1 MKIVAFTGMPGSG
14 KSEAVKIAMELE
26 IPVVRMGEC
35 VWEETKKRGLKLT
48 DENVGRVANEMR
60 EKQGMDIWAKKTIEK
75 INPSWSKVVI
85 DGVRNREEVDY
96 FRNRLGEDFTLV
108 AIHASPKTR
117 YKRLL
122 SRKREDDNLSTEKIR
137 ERDERELRWGLGVLI
152 AFADVII
159 INEGSLEEFKSKVK
173 EVLK

>member
-1 MKIVAFTGMPGSG
+1 MTTMLERIDKSHDKI
-14 KSEAVKIAMELE
+14 
-26 IPVVRMGEC
+26 
-35 VWEETKKRGLKLT
+35 
-48 DENVGRVANEMR
+48 
-60 EKQGMDIWAKKTIEK
+60 
-75 INPSWSKVVI
+75 VI
-85 DGVRNREEVDY
+85 DGIRNIEEMDFFREK
-96 FRNRLGEDFTLV
+96 LGKDFLLV

-159 INEGSLEEFKSKVK
+159 INEDSLEEFKSKVK